1 MMEIKVLE
9 KTDSS
14 IKFRVQGGTQ
24 SVLNLIKE
32 EADSFDEVS
41 FAGFVMEHP
50 LEKSSIFVMKTEGK
64 DAEKTLKK
72 IIEKTESDLKEAK
85 KELNSVFK

>member
-1 MMEIKVLE
+1 MMEVKVLE
-9 KTDSS
+9 KNESS

-24 SVLNLIKE
+24 SILNLIKE

-50 LEKSSIFVMKTEGK
+50 LEKSSIFVIKTDGK

-72 IIEKTESDLKEAK
+72 IIEKTESDLKEARTK
-85 KELNSVFK
+85 LNSLFK